1 MKSREFIVENAAA
14 TALADRL
21 PQLPDQKY
29 KTIDRAMKVIARDHD
44 ISADELHRVF
54 VAQYKAT
61 PDHWIKRKLKK
72 NTKHK
77 TAVKEEYTTSDIP
90 KLVLS
95 YPKNRN
101 DSKIVRNL
109 YKRIISE
116 YHGPRHINSYIT
128 LINSLIPALTE
139 SHTTGEIKQ
148 FYENLKMLS
157 DHSHVKI
164 FMGAKLCLLQTIID
178 IYSKTV
184 ILKGFKNPKT
194 IVDFEYYDE
203 DIDKIKYIVF
213 DDGTTFPEKYEY
225 STTDFGVDLLNTM
238 FFNSAVDF
246 EKSLTYIALCMPDGF
261 SIGDKLISEDKD
273 ALQDDVLDSD
283 NFEHN
288 QLLQKF
294 IDWSCERLHISQP
307 PQFEWSTDTKDAQD
321 NHHTGRHVR
330 GSGVCWVYV
339 KNRNLVDIMRTV
351 FHELVHIRQDE
362 LGMIGDNAS
371 YPGSPIEAMADVL
384 AGKYIKIFGEQHHEI
399 FQ

>member
-72 NTKHK
+72 
-77 TAVKEEYTTSDIP
+77 S
-90 KLVLS
+90 
-95 YPKNRN
+95 
-101 DSKIVRNL
+101 
-109 YKRIISE
+109 
-116 YHGPRHINSYIT
+116 
-128 LINSLIPALTE
+128 
-139 SHTTGEIKQ
+139 
-148 FYENLKMLS
+148 
-157 DHSHVKI
+157 
-164 FMGAKLCLLQTIID
+164 
-178 IYSKTV
+178 
-184 ILKGFKNPKT
+184 
-194 IVDFEYYDE
+194 
-203 DIDKIKYIVF
+203 DKIKESTL
-213 DDGTTFPEKYEY
+213 DELSTDGLE
-225 STTDFGVDLLNTM
+225 N
-238 FFNSAVDF
+238 NS
-246 EKSLTYIALCMPDGF
+246 
-261 SIGDKLISEDKD
+261 
-273 ALQDDVLDSD
+273 
-283 NFEHN
+283 FEHN
-288 QLLQKF
+288 ELMDEF
-294 IDWSCERLHISQP
+294 IRWSCERLHISQP
-307 PQFEWSTDTKDAQD
+307 PQFEWSYDTKDAQD

-330 GSGVCWVYV
+330 GSNTCWVYV